1 MSESGI
7 NKVYS
12 NLLMPR
18 FASRAAYNDHVLDF
32 LHGLMIT
39 QQQPNRVSNPLR
51 SNAWTLLCRRNE
63 SKSPIEPLFNRRL
76 VNCSAHIFDF
86 LHGFIR
92 RSNKAKAYR
101 ISSGFILRIL
111 ITSRLH
117 CICKDVTP
125 YLLSLLKCHC
135 HWKKQGFRQT
145 KSFSSQPVFQWCPLM
160 ERFSIRDIHRF
171 PALYDRCRS
180 YARAWKRNSAC
191 NDSNNNCCSA
201 GTYSEHFL
209 VDSLPSRH
217 AFSSQPLLACS
228 WSRYDHYDE
237 L

>member
-1 MSESGI
+1 MSDSGI

-39 QQQPNRVSNPLR
+39 QQQPDRVSNPLR
-51 SNAWTLLCRRNE
+51 SNAWTLLYRRNE
-63 SKSPIEPLFNRRL
+63 SKSPLEPLLNRRL

-145 KSFSSQPVFQWCPLM
+145 GWSLRCCG
-160 ERFSIRDIHRF
+160 RYRHR
-171 PALYDRCRS
+171 
-180 YARAWKRNSAC
+180 
-191 NDSNNNCCSA
+191 
-201 GTYSEHFL
+201 
-209 VDSLPSRH
+209 V
-217 AFSSQPLLACS
+217 
-228 WSRYDHYDE
+228 
-237 L
+237 